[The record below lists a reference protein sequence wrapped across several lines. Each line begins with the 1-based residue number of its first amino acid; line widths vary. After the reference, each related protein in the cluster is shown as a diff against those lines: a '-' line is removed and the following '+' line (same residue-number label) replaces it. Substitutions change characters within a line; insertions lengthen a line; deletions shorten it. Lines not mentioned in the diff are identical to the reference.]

1 MEILFHGTGHYPI
14 GAVIGPA
21 RWPHWDLLVVVRGLV
36 ILSAGRRSLNGQYRL
51 EEGDAILIPPG
62 VRFRGTGQTSH
73 NAIWVLHLKN
83 PMACSPG
90 RTRHFRQVAGDAFAR
105 GLLTEIAGV
114 YLGNPKVKSDP
125 YLLSMV
131 CTLWE
136 KLHRHNRGGG
146 RRQAGDARLR
156 FWRIEDLETLSGS
169 ALPTSADLAAEAG
182 LSVSHHRVL
191 FTKEYGFPPGQHL
204 RQLRIV
210 YARKLLK
217 ETQLPIKRIASTVG
231 YKDVVSFHRGFKNV
245 CGCTPENS
253 AKKIPLPFRAG

>member
-1 MEILFHGTGHYPI
+1 VE
-14 GAVIGPA
+14 
-21 RWPHWDLLVVVRGLV
+21 
-36 ILSAGRRSLNGQYRL
+36 
-51 EEGDAILIPPG
+51 
-62 VRFRGTGQTSH
+62 
-73 NAIWVLHLKN
+73 
-83 PMACSPG
+83 
-90 RTRHFRQVAGDAFAR
+90 
-105 GLLTEIAGV
+105 
-114 YLGNPKVKSDP
+114 
-125 YLLSMV
+125 
-131 CTLWE
+131 
-136 KLHRHNRGGG
+136 
-146 RRQAGDARLR
+146 AGDARLR

-210 YARKLLK
+210 YARKFLK

-253 AKKIPLPFRAG
+253 AKKILLPFRAG